1 MPDWE
6 SAGGEKRRLSIA
18 CALIAQPSLLFLDE
32 PTTGLDSFA
41 ALNIMEHMSGLAAMG
56 HTIVA
61 SIHQP
66 RTAIWDM
73 FHKVATRPR
82 QAPLAAAFLCTR
94 GRYPQKS
101 NDITTL
107 YYAQQMGYLKMSEL
121 LLWARLRGKVPT
133 RKAHRRTG
141 AVRLT

>member
-1 MPDWE
+1 M
-6 SAGGEKRRLSIA
+6 SIA

-41 ALNIMEHMSGLAAMG
+41 ALNIMDHMSCLAAMG

-61 SIHQP
+61 SVHQP

-82 QAPLAAAFLCTR
+82 QALLAAAFLCTT
-94 GRYPQKS
+94 GRHPQKS
-101 NDITTL
+101 SNILSQACTMHSRWGL
-107 YYAQQMGYLKMSEL
+107 
-121 LLWARLRGKVPT
+121 
-133 RKAHRRTG
+133 
-141 AVRLT
+141 